1 MINIKVRNI
10 LILPLMFTF
19 RFKIGST
26 FGREYYECKK
36 ENSSIN
42 QLYMKLGTRAKSSLN
57 RDFYVLFSTFFPNQ
71 AEIMI
76 WMENWW
82 FENGSPIF
90 QYGAYVRI
98 IKTLWSHIKYFFIR
112 ETFDQYVHWKCL
124 QGFTGTLRG
133 NRSAGISNLRELHVY
148 PQFL

>member
-1 MINIKVRNI
+1 MK
-10 LILPLMFTF
+10 
-19 RFKIGST
+19 
-26 FGREYYECKK
+26 
-36 ENSSIN
+36 
-42 QLYMKLGTRAKSSLN
+42 QLYIKLGTRAKSSLN

-112 ETFDQYVHWKCL
+112 ETFDQYVVEEI
-124 QGFTGTLRG
+124 TINTLTPTKAIRINKG
-133 NRSAGISNLRELHVY
+133 QLISKANFSFESKNQRKYFCISALASKSGQIKKI
-148 PQFL
+148 

>member
-1 MINIKVRNI
+1 MK
-10 LILPLMFTF
+10 
-19 RFKIGST
+19 
-26 FGREYYECKK
+26 
-36 ENSSIN
+36 
-42 QLYMKLGTRAKSSLN
+42 QLYIKLGTRAKSSLN

-112 ETFDQYVHWKCL
+112 ETFDQYVVEEI
-124 QGFTGTLRG
+124 TINTLTPTKAIRINKG
-133 NRSAGISNLRELHVY
+133 QLIWSRKYVNSKLFIWTKK
-148 PQFL
+148 PTQMFLYSCPSL